1 MNHLV
6 EQIRDEVRGAWRFRW
21 WGILAAW
28 TVCLLGWLLVI
39 ALPNTY
45 EAAARVYVDTKS
57 ILRPLLQG
65 LTIAPDVSSELDIV
79 RQALLSRPHLEKVAR
94 VAELDLRARTPQARD
109 ELIASLQKRI
119 VIESAGSKP
128 TSAAGEGL
136 YRISFKDSSRPN
148 SLAVVKTLLNS
159 FVEDT
164 LGSKRSSQETAQR
177 FLDVQISDHEA
188 RLTAAEAS
196 LSEFKKKNLGSMP
209 DQRGDYFGRLQT
221 EQAALDQAR
230 NSLGLAE
237 SRQAEVSRQLSGEE
251 PFIFGFDAG
260 ANTTSSDSGRSGDLT
275 FRIQDLEKKLDELL
289 LRYTEKHPEVIATR
303 KTIEE
308 LRARQAEELTRLKA
322 GRQATGSLS
331 SSLKSNPVYQG
342 LQLELKRTEVQV
354 AELRQDVAQRQ
365 AKVSDLRRLVNSVPE
380 VEAELA
386 RLNRDYEVT
395 RGQYLE
401 LVKRRET
408 ANLSEDA
415 DRTGTVK
422 FDVIDPPA
430 VGAEPVAPNR
440 PMLLTAVLVAALAA
454 ALGIPYVLNQIKPV
468 FQTVRALTEIAGLP
482 VLAAVSRTW
491 GERHRAARRIDVL
504 KLSGAAA
511 ALFLVFGAVLILQD
525 LGVRVM
531 QRIIG

>member
-1 MNHLV
+1 MNRIV
-6 EQIRDEVRGAWRFRW
+6 EQIQDEIRGAWRFRW
-21 WGILAAW
+21 IGILIAWGVCAA
-28 TVCLLGWLLVI
+28 GWILVT
-39 ALPNTY
+39 ALPDTY
-45 EAAARVYVDTKS
+45 EATARVYVDTKS

-65 LTIAPDVSSELDIV
+65 LTISADVGSELDVV

-94 VAELDLRARTPQARD
+94 SAELDLRARTPQARD
-109 ELIASLQKRI
+109 ALIASLQKRI
-119 VIESAGSKP
+119 LIEGAGSK
-128 TSAAGEGL
+128 SAAAGEGL
-136 YRISFKDSSRPN
+136 YRISFKDASREN

-164 LGSKRSSQETAQR
+164 LGSKRNNQETAQR
-177 FLDVQISDHEA
+177 FLDEQIRDHET

-196 LSEFKKKNLGSMP
+196 LSEFKKKNVGSMP

-221 EQAALDQAR
+221 ETTALNQAR

-260 ANTTSSDSGRSGDLT
+260 SGSASADPGRGGDLT

-289 LRYTEKHPEVIATR
+289 LRYTEKHPEVVASR
-303 KTIEE
+303 KTLDE
-308 LRARQAEELTRLKA
+308 LRARQADELARLKA

-354 AELRQDVAQRQ
+354 AELRQDVAQRS
-365 AKVSDLRRLVNSVPE
+365 ASVADLKRLVNSVPE
-380 VEAELA
+380 VEAELT

-395 RGQYLE
+395 RSQYLE

-422 FDVIDPPA
+422 FDVIDPPV

-440 PMLLTAVLVAALAA
+440 PILLSAVLVAALAA
-454 ALGIPYVLNQIKPV
+454 ALGIPYVLNQVRPV
-468 FQTVRALTEIAGLP
+468 FQTVRSLTEIAGLP

-491 GERHRAARRIDVL
+491 TQRHRAHVRVDALRF
-504 KLSGAAA
+504 SGAAA
-511 ALFLVFGAVLILQD
+511 LLFVVFGAVVALQD
-525 LGVRVM
+525 LSVRLLH
-531 QRIIG
+531 RLLG

>member
-1 MNHLV
+1 MNEVV

-21 WGILAAW
+21 VGMLVLWGVCAVGW
-28 TVCLLGWLLVI
+28 TLVM

-45 EAAARVYVDTKS
+45 EATARVYVDTKS

-65 LTIAPDVSSELDIV
+65 LTIAPDVGSELDIV

-94 VAELDLRARTPQARD
+94 VAELDLGARTPQARD
-109 ELIASLQKRI
+109 DLIASLQKRI
-119 VIESAGSKP
+119 LIESAGSKA
-128 TSAAGEGL
+128 TTAAGEGL
-136 YRISFKDSSRPN
+136 YRISFKDSRQEN
-148 SLAVVKTLLNS
+148 SLTVVKTLLNS

-164 LGSKRSSQETAQR
+164 LGSKRNSQETAQR
-177 FLDVQISDHEA
+177 FIDEQIADHEA

-196 LSEFKKKNLGSMP
+196 LSEFKKKNVGKMP

-230 NSLGLAE
+230 NSLGLAA
-237 SRQAEVSRQLSGEE
+237 SRRAEVQRQLSGED

-260 ANTTSSDSGRSGDLT
+260 TGPTTADSTRSGDIT

-303 KTIEE
+303 KTLEE
-308 LRARQAEELTRLKA
+308 LRGRQAEELARLKA
-322 GRQATGSLS
+322 GHQGTGSLS

-342 LQLELKRTEVQV
+342 LQLELKRTDVQI
-354 AELRQDVAQRQ
+354 AELKQDVAQRQ
-365 AKVSDLRRLVNSVPE
+365 EQVSDLHRLVTSVPE

-395 RGQYLE
+395 RSQYLE

-408 ANLSEDA
+408 ATLSEDA

-422 FDVIDPPA
+422 FDVIDPPTVSA
-430 VGAEPVAPNR
+430 GPVAPR
-440 PMLLTAVLVAALAA
+440 
-454 ALGIPYVLNQIKPV
+454 
-468 FQTVRALTEIAGLP
+468 
-482 VLAAVSRTW
+482 
-491 GERHRAARRIDVL
+491 
-504 KLSGAAA
+504 
-511 ALFLVFGAVLILQD
+511 
-525 LGVRVM
+525 
-531 QRIIG
+531 